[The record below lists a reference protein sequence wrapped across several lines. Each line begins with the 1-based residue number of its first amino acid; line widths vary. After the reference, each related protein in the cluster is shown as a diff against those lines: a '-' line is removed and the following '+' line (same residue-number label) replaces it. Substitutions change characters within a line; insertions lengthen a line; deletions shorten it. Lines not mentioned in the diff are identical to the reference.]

1 MRILFLLP
9 EATGWLGTVHHGK
22 AGIARLSLT
31 TLASLTPPHH
41 EIVYRDSRVHE
52 IDFDMDVDLVCITA
66 LTNEAPHAY
75 FLADEFRRRGVTVIM
90 GGVHVSAC
98 PDEALEHCDAIVI
111 HEAEGIWEGI
121 LDDVERGE
129 LKRTYKNSTYVSLNG
144 LPNPRRDLLDHRMY
158 SCPNS
163 LIATRGCPFK
173 CNYCTVTSFFG
184 NTFRVRPP
192 DEVLA
197 ELHSMRPGRVFF
209 MDDNLI
215 GNLAYA
221 KELLEVLRGCGRRW
235 GSQASINLAQD
246 QKLLEAYHAAGGDWV
261 FIGFETLSEA
271 NLRASKK
278 TFNLK
283 GEYEDAI
290 KRIHDAGISIYGSFI
305 FGFDDDEPGVFADTL
320 EFIMKNRI
328 DMAMYHILTPYP
340 GTELRDIML
349 EEGRVI
355 DFDWIHYNNCE
366 VVIQP
371 RRMTVEQLQEGYH
384 WMHRQ
389 TYSMRGIC
397 RRVLGRSPLTL
408 PERFFANLVGRR
420 KAKAYPEPSIPFHE
434 FGGDRGRSTLQRID
448 KSAPPAEP
456 MPGEPIP
463 LTEQAAE
470 DLEEMR
476 L

>member
-9 EATGWLGTVHHGK
+9 RATGWLGTVHNGK

-31 TLASLTPPHH
+31 TLASLTPPQHDL
-41 EIVYRDSRVHE
+41 VYCDSRVHE
-52 IDFDMDVDLVCITA
+52 VDFDMDVDLVCITA

-75 FLADEFRRRGVTVIM
+75 SMADEFRGRGVTVVM

-98 PDEALEHCDAIVI
+98 PEEALEHSDAIVI
-111 HEAEGIWEGI
+111 HEAEGIWEE
-121 LDDVERGE
+121 LLSDLERGE
-129 LKRTYKNSTYVSLNG
+129 LKRSYKNPNYVSLEG
-144 LPNPRRDLLDHRMY
+144 LPHPRRDLIDPKMY

-192 DEVLA
+192 EEVLA
-197 ELHSMRPGRVFF
+197 ELHAMDPGRVFF

-215 GNLAYA
+215 GNLKYA
-221 KELLEVLRGCGRRW
+221 KELFEVLHGCGRKW

-246 QKLLEAYHAAGGDWV
+246 EKLLEAYRAAGGTWV
-261 FIGFETLSEA
+261 FIGFETLSEV

-305 FGFDDDEPGVFADTL
+305 FGFDDDDPGIFADTL
-320 EFIMKNRI
+320 EFVTKTQI

-340 GTELRDIML
+340 GTEMRDIML

-355 DFDWIHYNNCE
+355 DSDWSKYNNCQ
-366 VVIQP
+366 VVIRP
-371 RRMTVEQLQEGYH
+371 RKMTPDELQEGYH
-384 WMHRQ
+384 WMHKQ
-389 TYSMRGIC
+389 TYSMRGIR
-397 RRVLGRSPLTL
+397 RRVLGRSPLTI
-408 PERFFANLVGRR
+408 PERFFANMVGRR
-420 KAKAYPEPSIPFHE
+420 KAKAYPEPTIPFHE
-434 FGGDRGRSTLQRID
+434 LGGHRGRATLQRIE
-448 KSAPPAEP
+448 KTASPEP
-456 MPGEPIP
+456 TPGEPIP
-463 LTEQAAE
+463 MTEQAAE
-470 DLEEMR
+470 EMEEMK